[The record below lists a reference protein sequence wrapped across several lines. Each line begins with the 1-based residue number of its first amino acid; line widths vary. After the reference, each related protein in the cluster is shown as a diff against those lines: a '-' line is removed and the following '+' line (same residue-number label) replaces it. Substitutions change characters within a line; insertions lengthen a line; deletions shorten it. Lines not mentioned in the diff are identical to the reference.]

1 MKTINLIFYF
11 PYNWYQYGSV
21 KVRNKNNKI
30 GKIEYAKETTLKLS
44 DNTEDLTFSI
54 NFYREK
60 VDFSSIKD
68 NSYSVVYFDIKNVLG
83 IINPKILKIKTFE
96 TFKERNDFCNSLYLN
111 FGERA
116 SMKCKNNSNL
126 ILGLIISILLILTP
140 FYPSSES
147 IVRKI
152 GSENVNLPFIL
163 GIGGLVSYLLI
174 FFNKG
179 IPFSRYKSRIYVTIF
194 GFALSLIYINSKTLI
209 IVVSLLTLALLIRSY
224 YEFKQN
230 DLEGV
235 V

>member
-30 GKIEYAKETTLKLS
+30 GKIEYAKDTTLKLS
-44 DNTEDLTFSI
+44 ENTEALTFSI

-68 NSYSVVYFDIKNVLG
+68 NSYSVVYFDIKSVLG
-83 IINPKILKIKTFE
+83 IINPKILKIKTFK

-111 FGERA
+111 LGERA

-126 ILGLIISILLILTP
+126 ILDLIISILLILTP
-140 FYPSSES
+140 FYSSSET

-163 GIGGLVSYLLI
+163 GIGGFVSYLLL
-174 FFNKG
+174 FFNKN
-179 IPFSRYKSRIYVTIF
+179 ITFSSYKSRIYVTIF
-194 GFALSLIYINSKTLI
+194 GFALSLIYINSRTLI
-209 IVVSLLTLALLIRSY
+209 IAVSLLTLALLIRSY

-230 DLEGV
+230 DLEGAV
-235 V
+235 

>member
-44 DNTEDLTFSI
+44 DNTEALTFSI

-68 NSYSVVYFDIKNVLG
+68 NSYSVVYFDIKSVLG
-83 IINPKILKIKTFE
+83 IINPKILKIKTFK

-111 FGERA
+111 LGERA

-140 FYPSSES
+140 FYSSSET

-163 GIGGLVSYLLI
+163 GIGGFVSYLLL
-174 FFNKG
+174 FFHKNNK
-179 IPFSRYKSRIYVTIF
+179 
-194 GFALSLIYINSKTLI
+194 
-209 IVVSLLTLALLIRSY
+209 
-224 YEFKQN
+224 
-230 DLEGV
+230 
-235 V
+235 